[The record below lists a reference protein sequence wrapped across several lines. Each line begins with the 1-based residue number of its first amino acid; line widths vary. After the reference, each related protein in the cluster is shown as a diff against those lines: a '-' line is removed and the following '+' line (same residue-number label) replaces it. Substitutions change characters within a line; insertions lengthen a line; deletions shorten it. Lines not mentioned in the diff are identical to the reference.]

1 MTIPYKSRISLMGK
15 LGKFSSVK
23 MELGCSL
30 VGIRLV
36 VSNPVSYWEYVIL
49 TNLPAICQFSL
60 YFVINFSFI
69 LCLHSS
75 MTWCKEKFSCMGGL
89 GACTF
94 CKIWKFWIFWDM
106 NSSILEYTRVT
117 FFRQTLMLDSVQN
130 YSFLSLITIH
140 RVHT

>member
-1 MTIPYKSRISLMGK
+1 
-15 LGKFSSVK
+15 

-69 LCLHSS
+69 LLVY
-75 MTWCKEKFSCMGGL
+75 
-89 GACTF
+89 TF
-94 CKIWKFWIFWDM
+94 CKIWKFWILWDM
-106 NSSILEYTRVT
+106 NSSILEYTSVA
-117 FFRQTLMLDSVQN
+117 FFSQTDQTSL
-130 YSFLSLITIH
+130 LSQFTE
-140 RVHT
+140 

>member
-1 MTIPYKSRISLMGK
+1 M
-15 LGKFSSVK
+15 K

-69 LCLHSS
+69 LLVQGCL
-75 MTWCKEKFSCMGGL
+75 KEIQQMCDL
-89 GACTF
+89 
-94 CKIWKFWIFWDM
+94 
-106 NSSILEYTRVT
+106 N
-117 FFRQTLMLDSVQN
+117 
-130 YSFLSLITIH
+130 
-140 RVHT
+140 